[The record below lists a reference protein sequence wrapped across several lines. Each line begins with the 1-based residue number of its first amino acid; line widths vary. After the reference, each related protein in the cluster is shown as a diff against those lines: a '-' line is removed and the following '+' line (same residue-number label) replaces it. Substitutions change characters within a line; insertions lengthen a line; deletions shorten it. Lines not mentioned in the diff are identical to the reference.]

1 MHKRQGFT
9 IVELLVVIVVIAVLA
24 AITIVAFNGIQKRA
38 QTSSVSSSL
47 SNATKK
53 IKLYQVDN
61 GNYPS
66 ALADAGV
73 TDGATTYQ
81 YSGTATTYCIT
92 GTQGSTSLFVS
103 DTQSTPTAGGCAGHG
118 QGGVSAITNIVI
130 NPMGT
135 SYSSSTLFALNS
147 TRWFGSGGSG
157 VYSSSQTG
165 ATPVG
170 STYAR
175 KTWSVAP
182 VSTSGDTGFD
192 LTGYLSVSAGEVYT
206 LSAYLRPSISKQ
218 AQVGLYRRDAV
229 GTALSREYLYN
240 QVIPANTWTRIS
252 ATYTIPTGTA
262 TIHAVFDI
270 GGSLSGGAAAWSVGD
285 TLDITGMMIT
295 QDSTLHAYA
304 DGSSP
309 SWVWNGAAH
318 ASTSTGPPV

>member
-1 MHKRQGFT
+1 MRRQGFT
-9 IVELLVVIVVIAVLA
+9 IVELLIVIVVIAALA

-103 DTQSTPTAGGCAGHG
+103 NTQSTPTAGGCAGHG
-118 QGGVSAITNIVI
+118 QGGVAALTNLAT
-130 NPMGT
+130 NPKPTAGSPGGYGGWPGVGGAT
-135 SYSSSTLFALNS
+135 SLGVYNDSSLGRTVWRMTWTTGSTSN
-147 TRWFGSGGSG
+147 GGSYWQSDPVIIPG
-157 VYSSSQTG
+157 VRYQISQTIRSSKNQTVTPLIVWVNAAASAETGNASMG
-165 ATPVG
+165 ATSLTAGVSQRIG
-170 STYAR
+170 ASG
-175 KTWSVAP
+175 VAP
-182 VSTSGDTGFD
+182 PGTGRMRIIAYSNSAKWEAGNTLDTWD
-192 LTGYLSVSAGEVYT
+192 T
-206 LSAYLRPSISKQ
+206 LVVQ
-218 AQVGLYRRDAV
+218 TDNTGLY
-229 GTALSREYLYN
+229 N
-240 QVIPANTWTRIS
+240 
-252 ATYTIPTGTA
+252 
-262 TIHAVFDI
+262 
-270 GGSLSGGAAAWSVGD
+270 
-285 TLDITGMMIT
+285 
-295 QDSTLHAYA
+295 YA

-309 SWVWNGAAH
+309 NWVWNGAAH